1 MEYKG
6 RSRNIRAVLGI
17 LKNEV
22 DGAVVA
28 AFDKMASDYSMT
40 WMYERG
46 GKLFPSTGKKV
57 TQEMEEAYS
66 IKGRK
71 YDIRNIAEADNTV
84 FVELVESYPDLES
97 GKKYR
102 TPLVLVL
109 EMEDRKIK
117 TGRHYCDPQ
126 VSFMHLT
133 EKEIDRGLKNAPS
146 KIIID

>member
-6 RSRNIRAVLGI
+6 RSRNIRVVLGI

-28 AFDKMASDYSMT
+28 AFDKMTEDYSMT
-40 WMYERG
+40 WMYKRD

-57 TQEMEEAYS
+57 SQEMEESYS
-66 IKGRK
+66 IKSRK
-71 YDIRNIAEADNTV
+71 YDIKNIAEAGNTV
-84 FVELVESYPDLES
+84 FVEIVESYPDPES

-109 EMEDRKIK
+109 EMKDGKIK
-117 TGRHYCDPQ
+117 KGRHYSDPQ

-133 EKEIDRGLKNAPS
+133 EKEIDKGLKGTSS